1 MSERSVVAMVPAR
14 AGSRG
19 LPGKNTRIL
28 AGKPLIQYAIEAA
41 LGCPGVTATYVNS
54 DDPKCLEIGRRL
66 GAKTYERPAPFAN
79 DTATMQSVTQDFA
92 RHLKDKGEPYA
103 AVIVL
108 YPTFPFRTAE
118 DLGRILAEFWKE
130 GGTRPLLTIKKDSRS
145 HPYGFYKLVGDR
157 HPVPFCDIDLN
168 RYYRR
173 QDYPPAYEL
182 KHWACVLPFDQVE
195 GLNAQLQNERAF
207 VMECEAEKLVDIDT
221 PEDWAAAERALAKT
235 ARS

>member
-1 MSERSVVAMVPAR
+1 MVPAR

-41 LGCPGVTATYVNS
+41 LGCPGVKATYVNS
-54 DDPKCLEIGRRL
+54 DDPKCLEIGKGL
-66 GAKTYERPAPFAN
+66 GAKTYARPAQFAN
-79 DTATMQSVTQDFA
+79 DTATMQSVAQDFV
-92 RHLKDKGEPYA
+92 RHLKEKGERYD

-108 YPTFPFRTAE
+108 YPTFPFRTSE
-118 DLGRILAEFWKE
+118 DLKAILEVFWN
-130 GGTRPLLTIKKDSRS
+130 GGGDRPLLTIKASRS
-145 HPYGFYKLVGDR
+145 HPYTFVKLTGDR
-157 HPVPFCDIDLN
+157 HPVPFCDVDLN
-168 RYYRR
+168 QYYRR

-195 GLNAQLQNERAF
+195 GLNAQLSNDRSF

-221 PEDWAAAERALAKT
+221 QEDWAAAERVLAK
-235 ARS
+235 AASP